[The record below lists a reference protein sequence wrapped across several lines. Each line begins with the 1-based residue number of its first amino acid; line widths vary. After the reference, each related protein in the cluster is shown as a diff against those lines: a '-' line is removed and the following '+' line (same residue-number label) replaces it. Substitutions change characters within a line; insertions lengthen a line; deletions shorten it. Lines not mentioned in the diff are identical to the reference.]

1 MDNMVHSNW
10 WQVQNGV
17 SYITYFYTN
26 YWLGSFFACNYWQI
40 VENNFCCN
48 KTIYFRPQIS
58 VALLDIYTLP
68 LGRIQVNSS
77 QYISG
82 NNQIIKTSIP
92 LQISKHPYIYFR
104 ENHILH
110 YFREPLLHPYIIQ
123 CDSYLKYFLWT
134 FHQCRI
140 QVPYMM
146 IQVLR
151 PLTCQENLI
160 FTGGEQVQGKQ
171 FPCYHC
177 EFTCLSGV
185 EKPWSWAWGFTVCW
199 RLFRAKG

>member
-1 MDNMVHSNW
+1 MYGCITKEILFSNKYKSSWTFLLFSLYTLTGFRFGWFNLRQKNIARDMDNMVHSNW

-92 LQISKHPYIYFR
+92 LQISKHPYTSVFSSSTTLYSR
-104 ENHILH
+104 
-110 YFREPLLHPYIIQ
+110 
-123 CDSYLKYFLWT
+123 
-134 FHQCRI
+134 
-140 QVPYMM
+140 
-146 IQVLR
+146 
-151 PLTCQENLI
+151 
-160 FTGGEQVQGKQ
+160 
-171 FPCYHC
+171 
-177 EFTCLSGV
+177 
-185 EKPWSWAWGFTVCW
+185 
-199 RLFRAKG
+199 